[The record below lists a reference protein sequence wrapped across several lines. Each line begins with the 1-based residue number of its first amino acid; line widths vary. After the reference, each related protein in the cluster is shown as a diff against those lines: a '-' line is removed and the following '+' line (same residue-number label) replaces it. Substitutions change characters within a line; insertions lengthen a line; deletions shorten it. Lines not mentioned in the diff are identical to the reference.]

1 MTTIDTLAEL
11 LERLEDIRADINTP
25 SLWWAAQ
32 QIDALLELCREHAD
46 AAESER
52 V

>member
-1 MTTIDTLAEL
+1 MTAIDTLPEL
-11 LERLEDIRADINTP
+11 LERLEDIRADIAAP

-32 QIDALLELCREHAD
+32 QLDDLLELCREHAD

-52 V
+52 R